1 MLSDNSQPSFDAKA
15 RLHRKNKLK
24 AEKFGRYFLISILIG
39 IMIVFFNMVK
49 IFLVP
54 IILAAVFAA
63 FFYPLYQRLL
73 RLFRDRRGVGSLV
86 TCLILL
92 FAFLIPT
99 YVIGHLVALEAIHFI
114 QMLQRDLQDL
124 AKSGDSVILVA
135 LGNEKIAEWLKLHQ
149 ATWQP
154 YLEEGTKLIGAT
166 LANLINKTSKGTFQL
181 ISYLFIM
188 FFSMFYFFRDRE
200 MIERRLKYLSPL
212 SESYEDAIIFR
223 FLSIS
228 RATVRGTLVIA
239 LIQGGLGALTFWIFD
254 IDLALFWG
262 VVMVLL
268 SVIPI
273 VGPYLIMYPAA
284 FLEILY
290 GHTWQGIAIA
300 AICAIVVSNIDNL
313 LRPRLVGP
321 YPGMHDLLVFFSTI
335 GGISMFGVLGFIV
348 GPVIT
353 AMFLTLLD
361 IYAYEFKSQLSPES
375 EIDAEPIEERVP
387 TPSLEFTDSS
397 A

>member
-15 RLHRKNKLK
+15 RQRRKNRLK
-24 AEKFGRYFLISILIG
+24 AEKFGRYFLISILMG
-39 IMIVFFNMVK
+39 TMIVFFNMVK

-54 IILAAVFAA
+54 IILAAVFTA

-73 RLFRDRRGVGSLV
+73 RLFRNRRGVSSLV

-99 YVIGHLVALEAIHFI
+99 YIVGHLVALEAIHFI
-114 QMLQRDLQDL
+114 QMVQKDLQEL
-124 AKSGDSVILVA
+124 LRSGDSVLFIA
-135 LGNEKIAEWLKLHQ
+135 IRNDKIVDWLKLHQ
-149 ATWQP
+149 TTWQP
-154 YLEEGTKLIGAT
+154 YLEEGTKLIGTT

-181 ISYLFIM
+181 ITYLFIM
-188 FFSMFYFFRDRE
+188 FFSMYYFFRDRE
-200 MIERRLKYLSPL
+200 QIEQRLKYLSPL

-239 LIQGGLGALTFWIFD
+239 LIQGGLGAVTFWIFD

-262 VVMVLL
+262 VIMAIL

-273 VGPYLIMYPAA
+273 VGPYLVMYPAA
-284 FLEILY
+284 LLEILY
-290 GHTWQGIAIA
+290 GHVWQGAAIA
-300 AICAIVVSNIDNL
+300 AICAIVISNVDNV

-321 YPGMHDLLVFFSTI
+321 YPGMHDLLVFFSTV

-353 AMFLTLLD
+353 ALFLALLD
-361 IYAYEFKSQLSPES
+361 IYAYEFKSQLSPEV
-375 EIDAEPIEERVP
+375 EVEEKPIEESVP
-387 TPSLEFTDSS
+387 VP
-397 A
+397 

>member
-1 MLSDNSQPSFDAKA
+1 MLSDGSQTSAKSTT
-15 RLHRKNKLK
+15 RLRAKNKLRS
-24 AEKFGRYFLISILIG
+24 EKLGRYFLISNLIG
-39 IMIVFFNMVK
+39 ILLVFFNMVK

-73 RLFRDRRGVGSLV
+73 NLFGNRRGMSSLV
-86 TCLILL
+86 CCLILL
-92 FAFLIPT
+92 IAFLIPT
-99 YVIGHLVALEAIHFI
+99 YIIGHLVALEAIHFI
-114 QMLQRDLQDL
+114 QMVQKDLQEL
-124 AKSGDSVILVA
+124 VRSGDSVLFIA
-135 LGNEKIAEWLKLHQ
+135 IRNDKIANWLRLHQ
-149 ATWQP
+149 TTWQP

-181 ISYLFIM
+181 ITYLFIM
-188 FFSMFYFFRDRE
+188 FFSMYYFFRDRE
-200 MIERRLKYLSPL
+200 QIEQRLKYLSPL

-262 VVMVLL
+262 VIMALL

-273 VGPYLIMYPAA
+273 VGPYLVMYPAA
-284 FLEILY
+284 LLEILY
-290 GHTWQGIAIA
+290 GHVWQGIAIA
-300 AICAIVVSNIDNL
+300 AICAIVISNIDNL

-321 YPGMHDLLVFFSTI
+321 YPGMHDLLVFFSTV

-348 GPVIT
+348 GPVVT
-353 AMFLTLLD
+353 AMFLALLD
-361 IYAYEFKSQLSPES
+361 IYAYEFKSQLIPNS
-375 EIDAEPIEERVP
+375 EAVDDGAEEMVP
-387 TPSLEFTDSS
+387 LQSLEFSD
-397 A
+397 

>member
-1 MLSDNSQPSFDAKA
+1 MLSDGSQTSAKSTT
-15 RLHRKNKLK
+15 RLRAKNKLRS
-24 AEKFGRYFLISILIG
+24 EKFGRYFLISILIG
-39 IMIVFFNMVK
+39 IMLVFFNMVK

-73 RLFRDRRGVGSLV
+73 NLFGNRRGMSSLV
-86 TCLILL
+86 CCLILL
-92 FAFLIPT
+92 IAFLIPT
-99 YVIGHLVALEAIHFI
+99 YIIGHLVALEAIHFI
-114 QMLQRDLQDL
+114 QMVQKDLQEL
-124 AKSGDSVILVA
+124 VRSGDSVLFIA
-135 LGNEKIAEWLKLHQ
+135 IRNDKIANWLNLHV
-149 ATWQP
+149 TSWQP

-181 ISYLFIM
+181 ITYLFIM
-188 FFSMFYFFRDRE
+188 FFSMYYFFRDRE
-200 MIERRLKYLSPL
+200 QIEQRLKYLSPL

-262 VVMVLL
+262 VIMALL

-273 VGPYLIMYPAA
+273 VGPYLVMYPAA
-284 FLEILY
+284 LLEILY
-290 GHTWQGIAIA
+290 GHVWQGIAIA
-300 AICAIVVSNIDNL
+300 AICAIVISNIDNL

-321 YPGMHDLLVFFSTI
+321 YPGMHDLLVFFSTV

-348 GPVIT
+348 GPVVT
-353 AMFLTLLD
+353 AMFLALLD
-361 IYAYEFKSQLSPES
+361 IYAYEFKSQLIPDS
-375 EIDAEPIEERVP
+375 EAIDDGAEEVVP
-387 TPSLEFTDSS
+387 LQSLEFSD
-397 A
+397 